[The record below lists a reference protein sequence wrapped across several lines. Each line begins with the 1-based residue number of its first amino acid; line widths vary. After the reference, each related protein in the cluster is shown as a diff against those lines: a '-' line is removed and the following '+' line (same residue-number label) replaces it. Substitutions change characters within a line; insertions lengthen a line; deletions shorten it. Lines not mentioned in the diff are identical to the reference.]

1 MPRHVDHEVRRREIV
16 DATMKVLSRSGTRG
30 LSLRAVAAEMGGS
43 TTLITHYF
51 PTQQELLDE
60 VTAQLLAGWDG
71 EIAALDAESETP
83 FSRLEALLRWM
94 LPLTEESLQAER
106 SRISLLEGQLLGE
119 ENRVLFQGMESKIR
133 ELFRSHV
140 SELVSTDEIEQ
151 IVELLRV
158 TTNGVVL
165 SVLEHPDAWPPE
177 RQLAILDWLLDSL
190 GLTERA
196 GAPR

>member
-16 DATMKVLSRSGTRG
+16 DATMKVLSHSGTRG

-60 VTAQLLAGWDG
+60 VTAQLLVGWDA
-71 EIAALDAESETP
+71 EIAALDAGNDSP
-83 FSRLEALLRWM
+83 RARLEALLKWM
-94 LPLTEESLQAER
+94 LPLTEEDLQTER

-119 ENRVLFQGMESKIR
+119 ENRVLFQGMETKIR
-133 ELFRSHV
+133 ELFRSHLR
-140 SELVSTDEIEQ
+140 ELLPADDIEQ
-151 IVELLRV
+151 AVELMRV

-165 SVLEHPDAWPPE
+165 SVLEHPDAWPAE
-177 RQLAILDWLLDSL
+177 RQLAILDWLLGSL
-190 GLTERA
+190 NLNDELGSR
-196 GAPR
+196 R